1 MEGYNIQLVWDNEV
15 EVWIATSDE
24 IPGLILEDESA
35 DRLIQRVILA
45 APELIELN
53 NMERRQDIYFH
64 CDRCERVAL
73 A

>member
-1 MEGYNIQLVWDNEV
+1 MEGYNIQLVWDNEA
-15 EVWIATSDE
+15 EVWIATSNE

-53 NMERRQDIYFH
+53 SIETRLDIYFH